1 MNALFIFLISF
12 LSLGETSEKNLEPPV
27 QETSTQYYFIRHAEK
42 DGSNP
47 QDRNPQLSEAGVD
60 RAARWA
66 EVFKE
71 VEFDLIF
78 SSNYFRT
85 MNTAKAVA
93 DTQQKNVEIYDPR
106 KLNDP
111 EFQEKTKGKTV
122 LIVGHSNTNPAFV
135 NMLLGEKKYED
146 LDENNYG
153 SLFIVT
159 VSPTGEKT
167 SQVLHI
173 N

>member
-1 MNALFIFLISF
+1 MNTLFIFLISL
-12 LSLGETSEKNLEPPV
+12 LSLGEPTNQHLEPPV
-27 QETSTQYYFIRHAEK
+27 QEKPTQYFFIRHAEK

-47 QDRNPQLSEAGVD
+47 QDRNPQLSEAGLD

-93 DTQQKNVEIYDPR
+93 DAQQKKVEIYDPR
-106 KLNDP
+106 NLNDP
-111 EFQEKTKGKTV
+111 EFQEKTRGKTV

-135 NMLLGEKKYED
+135 NMLLGEKIYED

>member
-1 MNALFIFLISF
+1 MNSLFVFLISL
-12 LSLGETSEKNLEPPV
+12 LSLGDTTGNNPEPPV

-42 DGSNP
+42 DVSNP
-47 QDRNPQLSEAGVD
+47 QDRNPQLSEAGME
-60 RAARWA
+60 RAAKWA
-66 EVFKE
+66 KVFEE

-78 SSNYFRT
+78 SSNYHRT
-85 MNTAKAVA
+85 LNTAKAVA
-93 DTQQKNVEIYDPR
+93 DTQQKSVEIYDPR

-111 EFQEKTKGKTV
+111 EFQEKTRGKTV

-146 LDENNYG
+146 LDESNYG

-159 VSPTGEKT
+159 ISPTGEKT
-167 SQVLHI
+167 SQVLHL